1 MKTDITNRQDIEML
15 VTTFYSKVKADA
27 VIGFI
32 FNDVVKVNWDK
43 HLPVMFNFWENV
55 LFYTGGYNGN
65 PMEVHQH
72 LNKAVPLTRAHFTQ
86 WTKLFTETVDELFE
100 GVNAT
105 MAKQRALNIATV
117 MQLKVLD
124 AASL

>member
-1 MKTDITNRQDIEML
+1 ML